1 MKKILL
7 LLSAFFFFNMYAS
20 AADLYYMSITVK
32 VEYYYHKQFEGEYGN
47 YSGMNEYQTIEVCAS
62 SPDEA
67 RVKAKDQCTQMCQG
81 DQEMGT
87 GNFNG
92 ETLPKYKRRSVYDV
106 EISSVVK
113 GGC

>member
-7 LLSAFFFFNMYAS
+7 WLSAFFFLHMYAS
-20 AADLYYMSITVK
+20 AADLYYMNVTVK
-32 VEYYYHKQFEGEYGN
+32 VEYYYHKQIEGEKGN
-47 YSGMNEYQTIEVCAS
+47 HSGMDEKQFIEVCAS

-67 RVKAKDQCTQMCQG
+67 RVKAKEQCSKMCQG
-81 DQEMGT
+81 DQKMGT

-106 EISSVVK
+106 TVSSVVK